1 MRQYFTLYTSAELIC
16 FITALVCLF
25 KAKQQHWRLLIP
37 FLLITCM
44 VELGAIPI
52 KAIYKADPKPENSNA
67 WLYNILLLLQIGMFL
82 MMFYR
87 LIGKYVQCKIIIL
100 AGLIILLSFYVY
112 ELLTNRHGLY
122 DYNVLTYSALSVIMI
137 VYSLYYYYLLLN
149 KEEYTDLK
157 ALPEFWWTTGTLF
170 FFFGTTAI
178 NLFYRLLVSVSVS
191 KVNTMYITYINNIL
205 IVILYGCWTYAFICK
220 RWMTSNK

>member
-1 MRQYFTLYTSAELIC
+1 MSKYFTLYTSAELIC
-16 FITALVCLF
+16 FITALVCLLSV
-25 KAKQQHWRLLIP
+25 KERYWRFFIAFM
-37 FLLITCM
+37 FLTCL
-44 VELGAIPI
+44 VEFVATPL
-52 KAIYKADPKPENSNA
+52 KEMYKADPKPENSNA
-67 WLYNILLLLQIGMFL
+67 WIYNLLLLLQIGTFL
-82 MMFYR
+82 MMFYN
-87 LIGKYVQCKIIIL
+87 LIGKYIQSKIIIFT
-100 AGLIILLSFYVY
+100 GLVILLSLYGY
-112 ELLTNRHGLY
+112 ELLTNQHGFY

-137 VYSLYYYYLLLN
+137 LYSLYYYYLLLN

-157 ALPEFWWTTGTLF
+157 ALPEFWWTTGILF

-191 KVNTMYITYINNIL
+191 AVNTMYIFYINNIL